1 MQIEVANST
10 AEQSA
15 PENPPSNL
23 KRYQDLIESPFE
35 EHQSAPEQ
43 METAPPIVQIVEQIS
58 DEEQQHLVLQAE
70 ALLEQGNIH
79 EVASSYAEA
88 LHAYNEALE
97 IYSKIQDA
105 RGIIKVYL
113 LLAKIHF
120 HQGDV
125 EVSRTNCLEA
135 LTMSETNRYHLLKA
149 DALFQLGL
157 VERKTGE
164 YQIALE
170 RFQQSLRVAIERK
183 DKFRQEKNLGSIG
196 VIYESIGEYTI
207 AIEHYKEALKIATE
221 VGYKRNQS
229 IHLANL
235 GLIHEHLGDS

>member
-1 MQIEVANST
+1 
-10 AEQSA
+10 
-15 PENPPSNL
+15 
-23 KRYQDLIESPFE
+23 
-35 EHQSAPEQ
+35 

-58 DEEQQHLVLQAE
+58 DEEQQRLVLQAE
-70 ALLEQGNIH
+70 ALLEQNIH

-125 EVSRTNCLEA
+125 EVSSTSCLEA
-135 LTMSETNRYHLLKA
+135 LTMAETNRYHLLKA

-183 DKFRQEKNLGSIG
+183 IDFDRSKLLVVWE
-196 VIYESIGEYTI
+196 
-207 AIEHYKEALKIATE
+207 
-221 VGYKRNQS
+221 
-229 IHLANL
+229 
-235 GLIHEHLGDS
+235 